1 METGGLME
9 ITEQKKRQRHLD
21 RIKLSADSFAKVD
34 SWITDLKSSVQGIN
48 VSHNDL
54 VNWTMSRFAANLT
67 DEDKQELK
75 SHYFDEVKF
84 LKVLLIQAKRAKANG
99 EKVEL
104 GQLASIE
111 KTKRVYRKRKPSQES
126 QLVTI
131 TTEA

>member
-1 METGGLME
+1 ME